1 MPALSVL
8 HVAQSSE
15 YGLGGYML
23 QVVEA
28 EVGAGWTVAVAGHPD
43 SWLRSRAIAAG
54 ATWHDW
60 VAARD
65 PGVGVASELRNLRRI
80 VRGVAADVVHLHSS
94 KAGLVGRLVVRRR
107 TPTIF
112 QPHGWSFFA
121 MSGGA
126 RRAAIAWERL
136 ATRWADQVL
145 CVSDSERQAGESV
158 SIRAPW
164 RVVATGVDAR
174 QFAPGDRAAARQVL
188 GLGESPMVVCAGRV
202 AVGQKGQ
209 DVLLA
214 AWATVERAVPGATLV
229 ILGDGPDRERLERSA
244 PPTVLFPGERD
255 DVARWFQAANV
266 ISQPSRYEGFSQSV
280 LEALA
285 CARSVVVTD
294 SVGMRES
301 VADAGG
307 VVPIDDVDALAAA
320 IVQRLSDPALA
331 DAEGQR
337 GRARV
342 IEAFTPDRWRSG
354 ILEATSAVVR

>member
-28 EVGAGWTVAVAGHPD
+28 EIGAGWTVAVAGHPE

-60 VAARD
+60 VATRN
-65 PGVGVASELRNLRRI
+65 PGFGVVDEVRSLRRI
-80 VRGVAADVVHLHSS
+80 IRAVPADVVHLHSS
-94 KAGLVGRLVVRRR
+94 KAGLVGRLVLRRR
-107 TPTIF
+107 APTIF

-121 MSGGA
+121 MSGGR

-136 ATRWADQVL
+136 STRWADQVL
-145 CVSDSERQAGESV
+145 CVSDSERQAGEAV
-158 SIRAPW
+158 AIRAPW
-164 RVVATGVDAR
+164 RVVATGVDADR
-174 QFAPGDRAAARQVL
+174 FSPGDRAAARQAL
-188 GLGESPMVVCAGRV
+188 GLGDGPMVACAGRV

-214 AWATVERAVPGATLV
+214 AWPSVLRAVPGATLV
-229 ILGDGPDRERLERSA
+229 ILGDGPDRQRLERSA
-244 PPTVLFPGERD
+244 PASVLFPGARD
-255 DVARWFQAANV
+255 DVATWFRAANV
-266 ISQPSRYEGFSQSV
+266 IAQPSRYEGFSQSV

-285 CARSVVVTD
+285 CGRSVVVTD

-307 VVPIDDVDALAAA
+307 VIPIDDVDALAAA
-320 IVQRLSDPALA
+320 IVERLEDPSLA

-342 IEAFTPDRWRSG
+342 LESFTPDRWRTA